1 MKGMSNSLTRR
12 GMLAGTAAGLAAAAM
27 PTAHT
32 TALAATQDNAEGP
45 VIVNKR
51 IRQSVCMWCFGG
63 VSLERMCVEAKR
75 MGYESIELLN
85 EPEIRKVKEHGL
97 TCAIVNS
104 HGINNGLNRT
114 ENHEQCLE
122 AIRKAIDIAVKYEC
136 PNVITFSGNRGG
148 MPDDVGLA
156 NCAEALAKITP
167 YAEEKQV
174 TIIMELLNS
183 KVDHKDYMFDN
194 IAWGVELCKR
204 VKSDRFKL
212 LYDIYHAQVNE
223 GDVIRSIRNYHQYIG
238 HYHTAGNPGRNE
250 IDDTQELYYP
260 AIMREIVKTGYT
272 GFVGQEFL
280 PRRDALKSLAEA
292 AKICDV

>member
-1 MKGMSNSLTRR
+1 MTQQNTGLTRR
-12 GMLAGTAAGLAAAAM
+12 GILAGAAGVAAAAV
-27 PTAHT
+27 AGGQR
-32 TALAATQDNAEGP
+32 AAAQDNEQGA

-63 VSLERMCVEAKR
+63 VGLDRMCVEAKR
-75 MGYESIELLN
+75 MGFESIELLN
-85 EPEIRKVKEHGL
+85 ESDIKKVKAAGL

-104 HGINNGLNRT
+104 HGIANGLNRT
-114 ENHEQCLE
+114 QNHESCLD
-122 AIRKAIDIAVKYEC
+122 AIRKAIDVAAAHGC

-148 MPDDVGLA
+148 MADDEGLS
-156 NCAEALAKITP
+156 NCAAALAKITP

-183 KVDHKDYMFDN
+183 KVDHGDYMFDN
-194 IAWGVELCKR
+194 IAWGAELCKR

-223 GDVIRSIRNYHQYIG
+223 GDVIRSIRRYHQYIG

-250 IDDTQELYYP
+250 LDENQELYYP
-260 AIMREIVKTGYT
+260 AIMREIVKTGFT

-280 PRRDALKSLAEA
+280 PKRDPLTSLAQA
-292 AKICDV
+292 AKLCDV